1 LGLEISTRLA
11 NFNLPVGLLVRS
23 FYHVDHPTFGPD
35 WALRFQLLFLFPKW
49 WTRQDPVSRNDSYS
63 THFVQLMARRRLAGI
78 WVEWEKQRES
88 QKSITSKPH
97 PREERNIDAEKSLVI
112 ASYLK
117 LIGQYRKSLINHPN
131 PPASNLTKF

>member
-1 LGLEISTRLA
+1 MTL
-11 NFNLPVGLLVRS
+11 FHPVPQEAPPVQAGRNVLYPRRVKPRCHGCEAVVR
-23 FYHVDHPTFGPD
+23 G
-35 WALRFQLLFLFPKW
+35 
-49 WTRQDPVSRNDSYS
+49 SRNDSHS
-63 THFVQLMARRRLAGI
+63 THFVQLMARRRPAGI

-97 PREERNIDAEKSLVI
+97 PREERNIDAEKRLVI